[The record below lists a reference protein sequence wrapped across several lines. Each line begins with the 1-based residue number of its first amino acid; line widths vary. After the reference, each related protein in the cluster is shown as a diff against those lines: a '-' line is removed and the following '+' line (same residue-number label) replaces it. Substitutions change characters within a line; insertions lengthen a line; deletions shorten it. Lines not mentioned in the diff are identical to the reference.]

1 MYPFGPIAEFVDHPP
16 TKAAVIIG
24 GLWCTAFFG
33 FVYLFCLAI
42 ALNQVWT
49 SHMNEAFAFGAEGI
63 GGLSGIAAGWIRLT
77 VPVSLLR
84 KSRALRYLVEGG
96 LFASLITALSL
107 IGIFGF
113 AATPLSLIMSI
124 PALLLLLATAG
135 IPDAT

>member
-49 SHMNEAFAFGAEGI
+49 SHVNGALAFGAEGI

-77 VPVSLLR
+77 VPVSRLR
-84 KSRALRYLVEGG
+84 KSRALRYLIQGG
-96 LFASLITALSL
+96 LLAGLITTLSL
-107 IGIFGF
+107 IGILGF
-113 AATPLSLIMSI
+113 AATPVSLLMSI

-135 IPDAT
+135 LPHAA